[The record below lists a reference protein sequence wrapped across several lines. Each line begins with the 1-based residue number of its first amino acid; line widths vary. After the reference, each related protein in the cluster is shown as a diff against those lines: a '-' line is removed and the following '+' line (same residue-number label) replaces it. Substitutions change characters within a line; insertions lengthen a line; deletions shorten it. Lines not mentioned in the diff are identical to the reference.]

1 MGRLV
6 PASLL
11 VFTISV
17 LVAGAR
23 QGPMQEW
30 PVYGGDPGGAKA
42 SPLADINQA
51 NVDRAVKDYNATP
64 TSTSEILYT
73 PCDVLS
79 PCALGGV
86 IDGHVAAKLR
96 CPIVCPGANNVLDD
110 PDEDAVILKSRGIL
124 YVPDFIANAGGVI
137 HLAGLYVGYPEKQLA
152 QKIADI
158 ESTALQVFKDAD
170 QHTSTHAAA
179 VALGDRRIAEGAD
192 KGRRREEMAAG

>member
-1 MGRLV
+1 MMLEGKVAVVTGSGGGIGREI
-6 PASLL
+6 A
-11 VFTISV
+11 IAMA
-17 LVAGAR
+17 VAGAK
-23 QGPMQEW
+23 
-30 PVYGGDPGGAKA
+30 VVI
-42 SPLADINQA
+42 ADINQA

-124 YVPDFIANAGGVI
+124 YVPDFIANAGGV
-137 HLAGLYVGYPEKQLA
+137 VDV
-152 QKIADI
+152 ADI
-158 ESTALQVFKDAD
+158 TSVGSTDTD
-170 QHTSTHAAA
+170 
-179 VALGDRRIAEGAD
+179 
-192 KGRRREEMAAG
+192 